1 MTPFDINPDN
11 DAGHT
16 LYQEDLIAFHLH
28 ELSSPQERAVH
39 RVLHTN
45 PALQAES
52 FAIAATLRA
61 FPKYEAALP
70 LDTAALERHW
80 LALRNSLPVH
90 VPPVIAPR
98 SLFPR
103 ILFTRWAIPTLAG
116 SAIAAAILFALH
128 HTPPTT
134 PATIAT
140 TTPPFTSPIHSAP
153 LVPAES
159 VQLGRV
165 IPPEHSVSPKLVGRV
180 PVLNQPPSQVAT
192 SSPANPSASQ
202 PTPDHPAPTQPMIA
216 PPSAAVSP
224 FSASIASN
232 QQPSG
237 PPAPAGLNRTHPSPR
252 PHYDRTTDVTL
263 AALGNFTP
271 VRSFTTTTGAGS
283 SEVITPYSQTASPTV
298 GVLASFHQQFRS
310 WLGYRITAT
319 HSEPTFE
326 YTYSPP
332 SGGSAG
338 ITVPQNAYELSA
350 TYVVRGPR
358 HRQVST
364 YAEAGAGVL
373 AFHPTNPNS
382 ALGVGN
388 VLRSTAVFGISA
400 DLALTRHWSLHAGYR
415 ALLYKSPPAY
425 IATGFDIP
433 TAGNLTFSNQP
444 VLGLT
449 YRFHPTRE
457 E

>member
-1 MTPFDINPDN
+1 MTPFDTNPDN

-16 LYQEDLIAFHLH
+16 IDQDDLIAFHLH
-28 ELSSPQERAVH
+28 ELPSPQERAVR
-39 RVLHTN
+39 RVLHTD
-45 PALQAES
+45 PSLQAES
-52 FAIAATLRA
+52 LAIASTLRA
-61 FPKYEAALP
+61 FPKHEAALP
-70 LDTAALERHW
+70 LDPAALDRHW
-80 LALRNSLPVH
+80 LALRDSLPLYVAPAV
-90 VPPVIAPR
+90 VPRSFFPRWAFPALAGSVLATAALILALHHSPRTNPPIVANLAPPEAPTVPSEVIPSENAVQPNSAVPTHPFTPPISISEGSFPTNPAPHTEASTPSTPNNAQTVIAP
-98 SLFPR
+98 PP
-103 ILFTRWAIPTLAG
+103 AQAP
-116 SAIAAAILFALH
+116 SA
-128 HTPPTT
+128 TT
-134 PATIAT
+134 QIAT
-140 TTPPFTSPIHSAP
+140 TQQPTSFS
-153 LVPAES
+153 S
-159 VQLGRV
+159 N
-165 IPPEHSVSPKLVGRV
+165 IPPI
-180 PVLNQPPSQVAT
+180 
-192 SSPANPSASQ
+192 
-202 PTPDHPAPTQPMIA
+202 PTA
-216 PPSAAVSP
+216 
-224 FSASIASN
+224 F
-232 QQPSG
+232 
-237 PPAPAGLNRTHPSPR
+237 NRTHPTPR
-252 PHYDRTTDVTL
+252 PHYDRTTDLTL

-271 VRSFTTTTGAGS
+271 DRSFTTTTGVGS
-283 SEVITPYSQTASPTV
+283 SAVVTPYSQTATPTV
-298 GVLASFHQQFRS
+298 GVLAAFHQQFRS

-364 YAEAGAGVL
+364 YAETGAGVL

-400 DLALTRHWSLHAGYR
+400 DLALTRHWAIHAGYR

-425 IATGFDIP
+425 VATGFDIP
-433 TAGNLTFSNQP
+433 TAGNLTFSNEP